1 VLRKGELGSF
11 GFNAGPASL
20 ASEATMIST
29 SQFRNAR
36 WLEKDDR
43 LLRAM
48 SKAGEGLTLMTVK
61 PNRPMTSVKVVPSTP
76 ALSRQLYSK

>member
-1 VLRKGELGSF
+1 
-11 GFNAGPASL
+11 
-20 ASEATMIST
+20 MIST

-48 SKAGEGLTLMTVK
+48 SEAGEGLTLMMVK
-61 PNRPMTSVKVVPSTP
+61 PNRPMTSVKVRAVDSGSVSP
-76 ALSRQLYSK
+76 ALFEVNPMRP

>member
-1 VLRKGELGSF
+1 
-11 GFNAGPASL
+11 
-20 ASEATMIST
+20 MIST

-61 PNRPMTSVKVVPSTP
+61 PNRPMTSVKVRAVDSGSVSP
-76 ALSRQLYSK
+76 ALFEVNPMRP

>member
-1 VLRKGELGSF
+1 
-11 GFNAGPASL
+11 
-20 ASEATMIST
+20 MIST

-61 PNRPMTSVKVVPSTP
+61 PNRPMTSVKVRAVDSGSDSP
-76 ALSRQLYSK
+76 ALFEVNPMRP

>member
-1 VLRKGELGSF
+1 
-11 GFNAGPASL
+11 
-20 ASEATMIST
+20 MIST

-48 SKAGEGLTLMTVK
+48 FEAGKSLTLMTVK
-61 PNRPMTSVKVVPSTP
+61 PNRPVTSVKVRATP
-76 ALSRQLYSK
+76 ALTHQLYSK